1 MDGLRR
7 DVPFNTGSKTMH
19 VSTLNRTLFRGA
31 CLLLPAALLT
41 ACGGHKQ
48 IAKQDP
54 PVTDKVVEV
63 KVPELDG
70 RGSYRFLM
78 SDGDKRMSADEFD
91 AWMKANGIRVAKG
104 NGQDGPVAAPVV
116 VASKEQAQDK
126 KKKKK

>member
-1 MDGLRR
+1 
-7 DVPFNTGSKTMH
+7 MH
-19 VSTLNRTLFRGA
+19 ANLTRSLFRGA

-48 IAKQDP
+48 ASRTP

-63 KVPELDG
+63 KTPELDG

-104 NGQDGPVAAPVV
+104 NGQDRAAAAPVV
-116 VASKEQAQDK
+116 VASKESAKDK

>member
-1 MDGLRR
+1 
-7 DVPFNTGSKTMH
+7 MH
-19 VSTLNRTLFRGA
+19 VSTLNRSLFRGA

-54 PVTDKVVEV
+54 PVTDKVVEIRI
-63 KVPELDG
+63 PELDG

-91 AWMKANGIRVAKG
+91 AWMQRNGLLSLAT
-104 NGQDGPVAAPVV
+104 AATSLGMTRRMMFS
-116 VASKEQAQDK
+116 ALAQLRFCDESQKSKKRTYLA
-126 KKKKK
+126 